1 MERRLAAIL
10 AADVVGYSRLIRVD
24 EEGTLDRLKAL
35 RSEII
40 NPKIAEH
47 NGRIVK
53 LMGDGML
60 AEFASVVSAVRA
72 AAEVLQ
78 AVAEH
83 NADLPQEQRIEFR
96 VGINLGDVV
105 IDGDDIHGDGVNVA
119 ARLEGLAEPGSIC
132 ISGNVY
138 DEVRDRIDLP
148 FEDLG
153 ERDLKNINRPVH
165 VWRWTERL
173 LPVEA
178 RITDT
183 SDPPRR
189 LHQPL
194 LNNLPRQLS
203 SFVGR
208 EREIGEVKQLLPATR
223 LLTLTGAGGCGKS
236 RLSIQVGGQAM
247 EEFPDGVWLVELVSL
262 ADAVLVPQAVASALN
277 LREQPGRPLTAT
289 ISEYLEPRTVLLLLD
304 NCEHLLSGCA
314 QLAGKLLRECA
325 GLRILATSREPLGV
339 TGEMVHQIPGL
350 KFPDFQQSL
359 SPEQLASYEAIQLFV
374 ARAGLRSSGFAITPE
389 NAAAVAKLCDR
400 LDGIPLAIELA
411 AARVN
416 ILTAEQIADRLD
428 DRFRLLTDGSRTGLH
443 HHQTLRMTMDWS
455 YGLLSE
461 EEAILLQRLSVF
473 AGGFALEAVGAVCV
487 VGNVTKADVLD
498 LLQPLAD
505 KSMMKAG

>member
-165 VWRWTERL
+165 VWRWTER
-173 LPVEA
+173 
-178 RITDT
+178 
-183 SDPPRR
+183 
-189 LHQPL
+189 
-194 LNNLPRQLS
+194 
-203 SFVGR
+203 
-208 EREIGEVKQLLPATR
+208 
-223 LLTLTGAGGCGKS
+223 
-236 RLSIQVGGQAM
+236 
-247 EEFPDGVWLVELVSL
+247 
-262 ADAVLVPQAVASALN
+262 
-277 LREQPGRPLTAT
+277 
-289 ISEYLEPRTVLLLLD
+289 
-304 NCEHLLSGCA
+304 
-314 QLAGKLLRECA
+314 
-325 GLRILATSREPLGV
+325 
-339 TGEMVHQIPGL
+339 
-350 KFPDFQQSL
+350 
-359 SPEQLASYEAIQLFV
+359 
-374 ARAGLRSSGFAITPE
+374 
-389 NAAAVAKLCDR
+389 
-400 LDGIPLAIELA
+400 
-411 AARVN
+411 
-416 ILTAEQIADRLD
+416 
-428 DRFRLLTDGSRTGLH
+428 
-443 HHQTLRMTMDWS
+443 
-455 YGLLSE
+455 
-461 EEAILLQRLSVF
+461 
-473 AGGFALEAVGAVCV
+473 
-487 VGNVTKADVLD
+487 
-498 LLQPLAD
+498 
-505 KSMMKAG
+505 